1 MVEHGALPR
10 EHVCAQRVPL
20 VVASAAGR
28 ERALARVACVGVGVA
43 ASGGLLFPRGTA
55 ILGVSPRALATA
67 RGCCEPRRRAPQHVC
82 VPTAS
87 RAGAPRAPALEARRL
102 LEAAAQAAA
111 AVARR
116 ERAVMRVLVPA
127 AGRPARGRCAKR
139 VHVGCRERRAP
150 SGVRVVGFSSVSL
163 LTHDLVR
170 RTPPSKYPVIPAPTS
185 PRHFSPGARCERRG
199 HARARQREGARARRR
214 WRRPRRP

>member
-1 MVEHGALPR
+1 MYALSGFPWSLPALPG
-10 EHVCAQRVPL
+10 
-20 VVASAAGR
+20 ASGPSPALPALALALPPAAGCCFP
-28 ERALARVACVGVGVA
+28 AAPPSLAY
-43 ASGGLLFPRGTA
+43 
-55 ILGVSPRALATA
+55 
-67 RGCCEPRRRAPQHVC
+67 RRAPW
-82 VPTAS
+82 PPRAAAASLDAARRSMSAS
-87 RAGAPRAPALEARRL
+87 RSRPERAPPRAPALEARRL

-150 SGVRVVGFSSVSL
+150 SGVRAVGFSSVRIRA
-163 LTHDLVR
+163 HDLER
-170 RTPPSKYPVIPAPTS
+170 RMPPSKYPVVPAPAS